1 MRAEG
6 LVLAGGKSR
15 RMGGHHKGDL
25 KYQEQSFQ
33 NHVIA
38 ELGKLTDRIFLS
50 YGSVSHGEYPGCRIV
65 RDTYPEIGPVGGLC
79 AGLEHSEY
87 EMIMVAACDMPLL
100 NAELYRYLWE
110 RLSEKEAEREKK
122 FDGVVPVTKG
132 KMHPLAA
139 IYRTSALR
147 ILEQQIEQSNYRVT
161 DAVKAMDILY
171 VDVTENVGYVQM
183 LRNINT
189 GEEYQKLVMDKD

>member
-25 KYQEQSFQ
+25 KYHEQSFQ
-33 NHVIA
+33 DHVIA
-38 ELGKLTDRIFLS
+38 ELRKLTDKIFLS
-50 YGSVSHGEYPGCRIV
+50 YGPVSHGEYPECQIV
-65 RDTYPEIGPVGGLC
+65 RDKYPEIGPVGGLC

-87 EMIMVAACDMPLL
+87 GMLMVAACDMPLL
-100 NAELYRYLWE
+100 NADLYRYLWKS
-110 RLSEKEAEREKK
+110 LSEKEEEREKEY
-122 FDGVVPVTKG
+122 DGVVPVTEG

-139 IYRTSALR
+139 IYRASALR
-147 ILEQQIEQSNYRVT
+147 ILEHQIEENNYRVT

-171 VDVTENVGYVQM
+171 VDVTENVDYVQM

-189 GEEYQKLVMDKD
+189 GEEYQKLVMDKE